1 MNLCVWCFAEHQNI
15 LNMAD
20 RDAGL
25 ETKKRERPDLRL
37 GHSPVVFLTETTIRH
52 QDE

>member
-15 LNMAD
+15 MNMAD

-25 ETKKRERPDLRL
+25 ETKKESGQPCD
-37 GHSPVVFLTETTIRH
+37 VVTLLLFF
-52 QDE
+52 